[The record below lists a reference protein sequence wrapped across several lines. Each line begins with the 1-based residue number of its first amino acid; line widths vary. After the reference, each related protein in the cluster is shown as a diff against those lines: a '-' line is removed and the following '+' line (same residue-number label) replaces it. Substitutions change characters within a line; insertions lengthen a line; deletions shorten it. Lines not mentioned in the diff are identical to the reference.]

1 MFFQLFLSVLCLNLL
16 VCKKTNMISLTM
28 KEANFILKSLNSSI
42 ESKKKDVHEEGEEY
56 SDSAVILNGM

>member
-16 VCKKTNMISLTM
+16 DCKKTNLISLTM

>member
-16 VCKKTNMISLTM
+16 ACKKTNLISLTM

-42 ESKKKDVHEEGEEY
+42 ESRKNDVPEEGEEY